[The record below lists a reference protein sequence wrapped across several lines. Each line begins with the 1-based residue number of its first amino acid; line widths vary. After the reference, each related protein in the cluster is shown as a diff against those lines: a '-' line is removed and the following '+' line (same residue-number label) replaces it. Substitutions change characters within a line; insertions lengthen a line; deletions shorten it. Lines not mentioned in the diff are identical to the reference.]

1 MTRLECEL
9 KRVELVKEFYS
20 LSQEERSNSIM
31 KEFLGNIDPR
41 SKQIFS
47 TNIALMW
54 LEDFRFKKR
63 FVTFAKTSASNS
75 R

>member
-1 MTRLECEL
+1 
-9 KRVELVKEFYS
+9 
-20 LSQEERSNSIM
+20 M

-47 TNIALMW
+47 ENIALMW

-63 FVTFAKTSASNS
+63 FCDLCQDKLLTVVEKRSYFDWANTLNCFL
-75 R
+75 